1 MENKMERES
10 VTKYWVIFAVSVIV
24 QLVFLIWIREYF
36 WVVLPFLLTSFC
48 KAIRII

>member
-1 MENKMERES
+1 MDTTQS
-10 VTKYWVIFAVSVIV
+10 VRKYWIIFIISLIV

-48 KAIRII
+48 KGMRLI

>member
-1 MENKMERES
+1 MEKVERTP
-10 VTKYWVIFAVSVIV
+10 VTKYWIIFAISAIV

-36 WVVLPFLLTSFC
+36 WMVLPFLLTSFS